1 MGDRDLET
9 LTRGGRED
17 SAALEQLWSR
27 VEEYPPSSDTE
38 DSWQLAMA
46 RIEDVE
52 PSRSG
57 NAREGLERAR
67 PPFRSEMHIAGET
80 DDGRRVRRALASISA
95 EQRTAV
101 EWAYWDGLSPT
112 EIGERTDLPVESVNK
127 RLELALLKLGDL
139 LSRD

>member
-1 MGDRDLET
+1 
-9 LTRGGRED
+9 
-17 SAALEQLWSR
+17 
-27 VEEYPPSSDTE
+27 
-38 DSWQLAMA
+38 
-46 RIEDVE
+46 
-52 PSRSG
+52 
-57 NAREGLERAR
+57 
-67 PPFRSEMHIAGET
+67 MHIAGET